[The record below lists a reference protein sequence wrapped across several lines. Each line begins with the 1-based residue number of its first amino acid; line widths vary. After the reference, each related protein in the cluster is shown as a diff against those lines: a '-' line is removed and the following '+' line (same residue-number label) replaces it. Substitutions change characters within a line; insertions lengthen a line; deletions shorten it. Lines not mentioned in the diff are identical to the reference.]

1 MRPIRAAIPTT
12 AEIRALFGAYRRAT
26 DVDVGTLTAEL
37 DDEPDAMLL
46 DLLAEP
52 FASVEDVDDRLSRA
66 ETYLRE
72 RNDGRA
78 VFLTVYTR
86 MTEAVADGLETGFFD
101 DSEWVASYLVAFA
114 ERYRRALVA
123 FERRAFGSSSLPHA
137 WLLGFEAAVRGENL
151 VLQDALSGINAHITY
166 DLTYTLRDVGID
178 PDRDRKRTD
187 HDRIN
192 AVLARLVS
200 AVQEALVAVYDA
212 AGVSGA
218 EALFDPLDDRLM
230 LLGLEGSREF
240 AWRNAVLL
248 ADLPAWLGE
257 RYVGWRTR
265 TASTGAAALV
275 LAPRIDSETRSALKE
290 VEDDVLTLT
299 AFRDEL
305 ERRLPPPVPDE
316 RAGE

>member
-1 MRPIRAAIPTT
+1 MLPIRATVPTT
-12 AEIRALFGAYRRAT
+12 AELRALLAAYRRST
-26 DVDVGTLTAEL
+26 DVDAEALAAEL
-37 DDEPDAMLL
+37 DDEPDATLL
-46 DLLAEP
+46 DPLAEP
-52 FASVEDVDDRLSRA
+52 FASVADVADRLTRTEA
-66 ETYLRE
+66 YLRE
-72 RNDGRA
+72 RDDRRA
-78 VFLTVYTR
+78 VFLTVYAR
-86 MTEAVADGLETGFFD
+86 MTRAVGDAIEADFFADD
-101 DSEWVASYLVAFA
+101 EWVEAYLVAFA

-123 FERRAFGSSSLPHA
+123 FERREFDALPRA
-137 WLLGFEAAVRGENL
+137 WLLGFAAAVRGEGL

-178 PDRDRKRTD
+178 PDRGRKRTD

-192 AVLARLVS
+192 AVLARLVA

-212 AGVSGA
+212 AGVAAA
-218 EALFDPLDDRLM
+218 EALFSPIDDRLM

-265 TASTGAAALV
+265 TASTGAAAIV
-275 LAPRIDSETRSALKE
+275 LAPRIDPETRSALKE
-290 VEDDVLTLT
+290 AEDDVLTLT

-316 RAGE
+316 RADE

>member
-1 MRPIRAAIPTT
+1 MLPIRATVPTT
-12 AEIRALFGAYRRAT
+12 AEIRALFAAYRRGT
-26 DVDVGTLTAEL
+26 DVDVAALAAEL
-37 DDEPDAMLL
+37 DDESDPRLL

-52 FASVEDVDDRLSRA
+52 FASVEDVADRLSRTEA
-66 ETYLRE
+66 YLRE
-72 RNDGRA
+72 RDDRRS
-78 VFLTVYTR
+78 VFLTVYAR
-86 MTEAVADGLETGFFD
+86 MTGAVGDAIEADFFADD
-101 DSEWVASYLVAFA
+101 EWVEAYLVAFA

-123 FERRAFGSSSLPHA
+123 FERREFDALPRA
-137 WLLGFEAAVRGENL
+137 WLLGFAAAVRGEGL

-178 PDRDRKRTD
+178 PNRGRKRAD

-192 AVLARLVS
+192 AVLARLVT

-212 AGVSGA
+212 AGVAAA

-248 ADLPAWLGE
+248 TDLPAWLGE

-275 LAPRIDSETRSALKE
+275 LAPRIDAETRRARKE
-290 VEDDVLTLT
+290 AEDDVLTLT
-299 AFRDEL
+299 AFHDEL

-316 RAGE
+316 

>member
-1 MRPIRAAIPTT
+1 MLPIRATIPTT
-12 AEIRALFGAYRRAT
+12 DEFRALFAAYRRGT
-26 DVDVGTLTAEL
+26 DVDVAAVDVALGE
-37 DDEPDAMLL
+37 EPDPTLL

-52 FASVEDVDDRLSRA
+52 FASVEDVADRLRRA
-66 ETYLRE
+66 EAYLRE
-72 RNDGRA
+72 RDDRRA
-78 VFLTVYTR
+78 VFLTVYAR
-86 MTEAVADGLETGFFD
+86 MTGAVGDAIEANFFADD
-101 DSEWVASYLVAFA
+101 EWVKAYLVAFA

-123 FERRAFGSSSLPHA
+123 FERREFDALPRA
-137 WLLGFEAAVRGENL
+137 WLLGFAAAVRGEGL

-178 PDRDRKRTD
+178 PNRGRKRAD

-192 AVLARLVS
+192 AVLARLVA

-212 AGVSGA
+212 AGVAAA

-257 RYVGWRTR
+257 RYVGWRTH

-275 LAPRIDSETRSALKE
+275 LAPRIDAETRSALKE
-290 VEDDVLTLT
+290 AEDDVLTLT
-299 AFRDEL
+299 AFHDEL

-316 RAGE
+316 

>member
-1 MRPIRAAIPTT
+1 MLSIRATVPT
-12 AEIRALFGAYRRAT
+12 ADEFRALFAAYRRGT
-26 DVDVGTLTAEL
+26 DVDVEAVTAAL
-37 DDEPDAMLL
+37 DDDSDATLL
-46 DLLAEP
+46 DLVAEP
-52 FASVEDVDDRLSRA
+52 FASVEDVADRLTRTEA
-66 ETYLRE
+66 YLRE
-72 RNDGRA
+72 RGDRRA

-86 MTEAVADGLETGFFD
+86 MTAAVADGIESGSFD

-123 FERRAFGSSSLPHA
+123 FERREFERVPRA
-137 WLLGFEAAVRGENL
+137 WLLGFAAAVRGERL

-178 PDRDRKRTD
+178 PNRGRKRAD

-192 AVLARLVS
+192 AVLARLVA
-200 AVQEALVAVYDA
+200 AVQEGLVAVYDA
-212 AGVSGA
+212 AGVAAA

-248 ADLPAWLGE
+248 ADLPTWLGE
-257 RYVGWRTR
+257 RYVGWRTH

-275 LAPRIDSETRSALKE
+275 LAPRIDAETRSALKE
-290 VEDDVLTLT
+290 AEDGVLTLT
-299 AFRDEL
+299 AFHDEL